1 MRKNYTIQAIA
12 ILSFLLTTLP
22 LWAAK
27 NNALTVQCLDPDGN
41 PLAKVQVWIMD
52 IGSQDIKDENTNR
65 EGRAEFKKLQ
75 DGIYRVWARSE
86 GFAPAF
92 QEFFVLENG
101 ASKEVTLSLEPGD
114 PNQALYFEDGNLAA
128 RANELLQQGAA
139 LLHQQKFDEAE
150 KVLQEA
156 LSVNPS
162 EPNTH
167 FNLALVYLNQK
178 QWDKAE
184 ESLHRAQALLEI
196 FARANPNNPMLRQ
209 QLENIRQQVE
219 LMPLRKLAGEIDTAM
234 QNKEFETAVDKLEE
248 MAELQ
253 PNNPNVYYNAALA
266 YIQMNRMDEAVE
278 QLDKAIELDPNQQA
292 FTELKGRIGEIQEAR
307 AEAALKAKVATV
319 QSLNQEG
326 KHAEAIEKAKESLEE
341 VGDDLKPTLW
351 AEMANAYMALKD
363 YPQAVAAYTKYL
375 ELKGEPVD
383 QGLFE
388 LGQRFVRA
396 GNQEQAKLV
405 FEKVLEVNPAYAEAY
420 YQLGMHAFYEENDK
434 EKAKQLL
441 SKYLEI
447 GQDENNRNNAQNV
460 LVVIEKS

>member
-1 MRKNYTIQAIA
+1 
-12 ILSFLLTTLP
+12 
-22 LWAAK
+22 
-27 NNALTVQCLDPDGN
+27 
-41 PLAKVQVWIMD
+41 
-52 IGSQDIKDENTNR
+52 
-65 EGRAEFKKLQ
+65 
-75 DGIYRVWARSE
+75 
-86 GFAPAF
+86 
-92 QEFFVLENG
+92 
-101 ASKEVTLSLEPGD
+101 
-114 PNQALYFEDGNLAA
+114 
-128 RANELLQQGAA
+128 
-139 LLHQQKFDEAE
+139 
-150 KVLQEA
+150 EA

-234 QNKEFETAVDKLEE
+234 ENKEFETAVDKLEE

-253 PNNPNVYYNAALA
+253 PNNPNVYYSAALA

-292 FTELKGRIGEIQEAR
+292 FTELKGRIGQIQEAR